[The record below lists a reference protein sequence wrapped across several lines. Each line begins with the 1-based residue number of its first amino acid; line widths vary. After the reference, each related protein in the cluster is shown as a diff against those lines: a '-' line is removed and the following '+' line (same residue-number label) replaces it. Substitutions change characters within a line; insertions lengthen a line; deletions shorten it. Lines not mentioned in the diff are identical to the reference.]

1 MEKKNLIKL
10 LVQIVLALLIGLG
23 VALTAKGEEFAEN
36 GWAVALITAVW
47 TFGFIELGYK
57 LVYKNA
63 FQWKYVLLNVAL
75 TMVSYFVTF
84 YVFLK

>member
-47 TFGFIELGYK
+47 TFGLIELGYK

>member
-36 GWAVALITAVW
+36 GWAVTLITAVW

-75 TMVSYFVTF
+75 TMVSYFVNF

>member
-36 GWAVALITAVW
+36 GWAVVLITAVW

>member
-84 YVFLK
+84 YIFLK